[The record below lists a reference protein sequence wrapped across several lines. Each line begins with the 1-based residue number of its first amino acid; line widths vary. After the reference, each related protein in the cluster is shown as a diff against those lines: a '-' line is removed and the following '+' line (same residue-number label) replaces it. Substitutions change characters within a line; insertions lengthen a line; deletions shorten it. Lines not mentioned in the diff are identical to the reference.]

1 MLTEQSEGLTRDS
14 APRNRLAPHTYD
26 VQRGVQLS
34 SREAKLI
41 GALALAIIASLDYVT
56 EAQLRVGVFYLVP
69 VVLVA
74 WYVGLQWGAAYACVA
89 GTLSVARMLMVG
101 HLYSYPIYF
110 CYEAAVTYAIL
121 LGANYLVATLRQ
133 AQNSLLKLARHDSL
147 TGLVNRA
154 TFLERL
160 ELELA
165 RHRRLARPLSVVV
178 LDCDDFKAVND
189 ARGHLE
195 GDRLLRVVG
204 AALRS
209 ALRKTDLA
217 CRLGGDE
224 FALLFPETDAATART
239 VIEGLRARLHKAISG
254 HGWSTSFSAGV
265 AVYENVPATAE
276 AALKG
281 ADRLMYDVKRA
292 GKRRYKL
299 EVV

>member
-1 MLTEQSEGLTRDS
+1 MLTEHPEGMTRH
-14 APRNRLAPHTYD
+14 RLAPTASYR
-26 VQRGVQLS
+26 QGSVQLS
-34 SREAKLI
+34 SGQAKLV
-41 GALALAIIASLDYVT
+41 GALALLIIAGLDYIT
-56 EAQLRVGVFYLVP
+56 DAQLRVGIFYLLP

-74 WYVGLQWGAAYACVA
+74 WYVGLRWGAAYACAA

-101 HLYSYPIYF
+101 HLYSYPVYF

-121 LGANYLVATLRQ
+121 LGANDLVASLRR

-195 GDRLLRVVG
+195 GDRLLRVMG
-204 AALRS
+204 TALRS

-224 FALLFPETDAATART
+224 FALLFPETDATT
-239 VIEGLRARLHKAISG
+239 VRNVMEALRARLHKATSG
-254 HGWSTSFSAGV
+254 HGWTTSCSVGV
-265 AVYENVPATAE
+265 AVYKAVPATAE

-281 ADRLMYDVKRA
+281 ADGLMYDVKRA
-292 GKRRYKL
+292 GKRGYKL
-299 EVV
+299 EIFQ